1 MWVHGMDRSIFLR
14 LASLVVAAATMASAW
29 ADQKSASAGIQ
40 QKTSPTTISVGAP
53 DQHNLL
59 IYQYGEVPYKPYV
72 KELRTPGGIQ
82 VLRDSPWDHK
92 HHHALMFA
100 VGINGVDFW
109 SENPHCGTQVHRQF
123 SPRSGSTGDN
133 NSFRENLD
141 WISPEKQILAKEV
154 RSISFQRGPAGGANL
169 VTWKTQLEAP
179 PGQASIKLSG
189 SHYFGLGLR
198 FVVSMDKGGKHFNS
212 AGQDGEV
219 VHGTEKLTRA
229 NWSAYSGNADGHPV
243 TVAVFDCPHNPRR
256 PAFMFTM
263 TDPFV
268 YISATLN
275 LHREPLVV
283 KAGAPLELCYGVAAW
298 DGQVEPAKV
307 EKLYQKWVK
316 SVQNKEA
323 DKAEK

>member
-72 KELRTPGGIQ
+72 KELRTPGGVQ

-169 VTWKTQLEAP
+169 VTWKTQLEGFRARHP
-179 PGQASIKLSG
+179 LSSAVPTTSAWAYVLSCPWTRVGSIS
-189 SHYFGLGLR
+189 
-198 FVVSMDKGGKHFNS
+198 
-212 AGQDGEV
+212 
-219 VHGTEKLTRA
+219 T
-229 NWSAYSGNADGHPV
+229 
-243 TVAVFDCPHNPRR
+243 R
-256 PAFMFTM
+256 PARMGKSCTAQRSSRGR
-263 TDPFV
+263 TGRRIP
-268 YISATLN
+268 ATPTAIRSPWRSLTARTI
-275 LHREPLVV
+275 L
-283 KAGAPLELCYGVAAW
+283 GARRSC
-298 DGQVEPAKV
+298 
-307 EKLYQKWVK
+307 
-316 SVQNKEA
+316 SR
-323 DKAEK
+323 